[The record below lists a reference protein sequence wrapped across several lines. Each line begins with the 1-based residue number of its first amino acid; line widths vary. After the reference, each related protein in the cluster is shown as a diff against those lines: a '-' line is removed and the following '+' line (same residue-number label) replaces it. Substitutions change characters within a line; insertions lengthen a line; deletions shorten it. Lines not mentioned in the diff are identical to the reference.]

1 MYTHLFFDLDRTL
14 WDFDTNSTETLTE
27 IISDFQLH
35 THIVFTDN
43 EHFIEV
49 YKKINN
55 ELWSAYGNNIITKER
70 VRNERFEMVLRSFN
84 INDAKLALA
93 ISDAYIHRSPLKKAL
108 MPSAIDVLQ
117 YLSGKY
123 TLHIITNGFNDV
135 QFVKLK
141 NSQLESFFTHIITSE
156 KAESKKPA
164 PAIFDF
170 ALQVSGATLK
180 NSIMIGDNMEADCI
194 GARRFGMDQIFYNT
208 DNIIHQEKFTH
219 EVSSLLELKRIL

>member
-1 MYTHLFFDLDRTL
+1 MYNHIFFDLDRTI
-14 WDFDTNSTETLTE
+14 WDFDTNSTETLME

-35 THIVFTDN
+35 TYTGFTDTEN
-43 EHFIEV
+43 FIEV

-55 ELWSAYGNNIITKER
+55 ELWSAYGNNTITKER
-70 VRNERFEMVLRSFN
+70 LRNERFERVLHLFN

-93 ISDAYIHRSPLKKAL
+93 ISDAYINRSPLKKAL

-141 NSQLESFFTHIITSE
+141 NSQVEHFFTHI
-156 KAESKKPA
+156 
-164 PAIFDF
+164 
-170 ALQVSGATLK
+170 K
-180 NSIMIGDNMEADCI
+180 NTV
-194 GARRFGMDQIFYNT
+194 RRVVG
-208 DNIIHQEKFTH
+208 
-219 EVSSLLELKRIL
+219 V

>member
-35 THIVFTDN
+35 THIGFTDN

-93 ISDAYIHRSPLKKAL
+93 ISDAYIHRSPLKKVL

-141 NSQLESFFTHIITSE
+141 HSQLESFFTHIITSE

-194 GARRFGMDQIFYNT
+194 GARMFGMDQIFYNT